1 MDFFSPLT
9 THLKLHIEQNA
20 VVKGE
25 AKFGLIANESKYVV
39 SKDSV
44 VWAERFPK
52 TCRDKERPLEKHGY
66 LYF

>member
-20 VVKGE
+20 VKGE
-25 AKFGLIANESKYVV
+25 AKFESETNESQYVL
-39 SKDSV
+39 SKDLL

-52 TCRDKERPLEKHGY
+52 TCRDKERPLEKLGY

>member
-9 THLKLHIEQNA
+9 TNLKLHIQQNA
-20 VVKGE
+20 VKGE
-25 AKFGLIANESKYVV
+25 AKFGSKANESKYVL
-39 SKDSV
+39 SKDLL

-52 TCRDKERPLEKHGY
+52 TCRDKERPLEKLGY